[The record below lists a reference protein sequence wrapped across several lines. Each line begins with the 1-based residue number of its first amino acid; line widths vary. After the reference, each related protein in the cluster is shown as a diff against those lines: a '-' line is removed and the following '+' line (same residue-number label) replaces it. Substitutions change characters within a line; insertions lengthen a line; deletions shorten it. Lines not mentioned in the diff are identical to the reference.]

1 MRQFKTGSSKPHQ
14 VTTPLY
20 PAYNNAMRK
29 IVIGVALFAF
39 IATLALAK
47 DKKKR
52 KEDDAATLNFL
63 VVKASSGK
71 PVRNAAVILH
81 ELDERGRQAKGGF
94 ELKTDLD
101 GKTSFDGAPY
111 GKLRIQVLASGLQ
124 TFGQDYDINQPVQDI
139 TIKMNPPQK
148 QYSVYDK

>member
-1 MRQFKTGSSKPHQ
+1 
-14 VTTPLY
+14 
-20 PAYNNAMRK
+20 MRK
-29 IVIGVALFAF
+29 IVIAIALLAF
-39 IATLALAK
+39 IGTFALAK
-47 DKKKR
+47 DKKKK

-63 VVKASSGK
+63 VLKASNGK

-111 GKLRIQVLASGLQ
+111 GKLRIQVLAPGLQ
-124 TFGQDYDINQPVQDI
+124 TFGQDYDINQPVQEI

>member
-1 MRQFKTGSSKPHQ
+1 
-14 VTTPLY
+14 
-20 PAYNNAMRK
+20 MRK
-29 IVIGVALFAF
+29 IVIGLALFAF
-39 IATLALAK
+39 VATVALAK
-47 DKKKR
+47 DKKKK

-63 VVKASSGK
+63 VLKASSGK

-111 GKLRIQVLASGLQ
+111 GKLRIQVLAPGLQ

>member
-1 MRQFKTGSSKPHQ
+1 
-14 VTTPLY
+14 
-20 PAYNNAMRK
+20 MRK
-29 IVIGVALFAF
+29 LVVTVALLAF
-39 IATLALAK
+39 IGTFALAK
-47 DKKKR
+47 DKKKK

-63 VVKASSGK
+63 VLKASNGK

-81 ELDERGRQAKGGF
+81 ELDERGHQAKGGF

-111 GKLRIQVLASGLQ
+111 GKLRIQVLAPGLQ

>member
-1 MRQFKTGSSKPHQ
+1 
-14 VTTPLY
+14 
-20 PAYNNAMRK
+20 MRK

-47 DKKKR
+47 DKKKK

>member
-1 MRQFKTGSSKPHQ
+1 
-14 VTTPLY
+14 
-20 PAYNNAMRK
+20 MRK
-29 IVIGVALFAF
+29 IVVTIALLAF
-39 IATLALAK
+39 IGTFALAK
-47 DKKKR
+47 DKKK
-52 KEDDAATLNFL
+52 KKDKDGDAATLNFL
-63 VVKASSGK
+63 VVKASNGK

-81 ELDERGRQAKGGF
+81 EVDERGHQAKGGF

-124 TFGQDYDINQPVQDI
+124 TFGQDYEINQPVQDI

-148 QYSVYDK
+148 QYSVYDDKK